1 MINTYNELPLGK
13 FLELQDIDYTSQ
25 DEIDIQMTIISILN
39 DMDIEEVSD
48 LPLTKYQELATAT
61 RFLTVKP
68 QPLKSIPNKI
78 KIGDK
83 EFKVIKDVREMT
95 AGQYIDYQT
104 YLQQDKS
111 DKQLPYILTCF
122 LIPKGEKYG
131 DSDIIELVEL
141 FKSHLSIITTLSLS
155 AFFLKKWENL
165 TKATLTFLGLKTKM
179 MMWKEKNPETKMKM
193 KEAIQ
198 KITTL
203 KHLIGSGVGFPSQY
217 K

>member
-1 MINTYNELPLGK
+1 MIKTYNELPLGK

-25 DEIDIQMTIISILN
+25 DEIDIQMNIIAILN
-39 DMDIEEVSD
+39 DMDVEEVAD

-78 KIGDK
+78 KIDGK

-104 YLQQDKS
+104 YLQQDKT

-122 LIPKGEKYG
+122 LIPSGEKYG
-131 DSDIIELVEL
+131 DTDVVELVEL
-141 FKSHLSIITTLSLS
+141 FKSHLSIMTALSLS
-155 AFFLKKWENL
+155 GFFLKKWENL
-165 TKATLTFLGLKTKM
+165 TRTTLTYLALKMKM
-179 MMWKEKNPETKMKM
+179 EMWKEKNPQTKMKM

-203 KHLIGSGVGFPSQY
+203 RNLIKDGVGFPSQF